1 MLLVDDNDD
10 SRVLT
15 KWFFDTL
22 GYAVDSARSA
32 EEALSLFNPETHG
45 MVLTDNSMPGMT
57 GAELSHAIKLRS
69 PRTPIV
75 MHTGHPPHDL
85 SCVDLLIPKPAN
97 LIEVEQS
104 LSKLLAN
111 WRTGD

>member
-1 MLLVDDNDD
+1 MLLVDDTDD

-32 EEALSLFNPETHG
+32 EEALSLFDPEIHA
-45 MVLTDNSMPGMT
+45 VVFTDNSMPGMT
-57 GAELSHAIKLRS
+57 GAQLSHAIKERS
-69 PRTPIV
+69 PGTPIV
-75 MHTGHPPHDL
+75 MHTGNPPDDL

-97 LIEVEQS
+97 LIEVEQN
-104 LSKLLAN
+104 LSKLLVN
-111 WRTGD
+111 WRAGG